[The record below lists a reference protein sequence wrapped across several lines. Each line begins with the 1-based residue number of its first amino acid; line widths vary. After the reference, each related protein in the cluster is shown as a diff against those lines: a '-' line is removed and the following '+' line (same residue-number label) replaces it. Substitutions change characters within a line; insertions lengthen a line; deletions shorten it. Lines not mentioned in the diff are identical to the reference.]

1 MKKVLSSRFFKIFL
15 FANILVVLLF
25 LVCLIPGESLR
36 SNVIKSFPNDT
47 SFNNSSNLSLDDFNA
62 DAVAFNIMM
71 ADGKFSLVDNVF
83 KAYRFGEV
91 NTLKFIFQLKSYLY
105 EDCND
110 YSEYIQYWHG
120 YRVLWKPLLL
130 FLDRDKIE
138 CLVFLAYLIAFLVV
152 GHKFIKEKDYYLV
165 LALSIVNIIFIFLGG
180 FCTLEYIPIYFIT
193 LIGITLVYTEKC
205 DYIVLF
211 SCLGISTAFFDF
223 LTAETLTFTLPFF
236 ILLYKNKA
244 KFSDFLKCGF
254 SWFLSYIGMFLY
266 KYILMCIIYKENFFS
281 KVVQIYK
288 RDFVYD
294 TMKVDRLNAI
304 RFNLIKLVGDNMWG
318 YFILIFILFVLAYL
332 FRSDKI
338 TASSYVISILLFII
352 PYVRYYILFS
362 HSFNLWSFTYRAQM
376 IDVLI
381 IFLLFKYIFFK
392 RRKERNYVK
401 T

>member
-1 MKKVLSSRFFKIFL
+1 
-15 FANILVVLLF
+15 
-25 LVCLIPGESLR
+25 
-36 SNVIKSFPNDT
+36 
-47 SFNNSSNLSLDDFNA
+47 
-62 DAVAFNIMM
+62 
-71 ADGKFSLVDNVF
+71 
-83 KAYRFGEV
+83 
-91 NTLKFIFQLKSYLY
+91 
-105 EDCND
+105 
-110 YSEYIQYWHG
+110 
-120 YRVLWKPLLL
+120 
-130 FLDRDKIE
+130 
-138 CLVFLAYLIAFLVV
+138 
-152 GHKFIKEKDYYLV
+152 
-165 LALSIVNIIFIFLGG
+165 
-180 FCTLEYIPIYFIT
+180 
-193 LIGITLVYTEKC
+193 
-205 DYIVLF
+205 
-211 SCLGISTAFFDF
+211 
-223 LTAETLTFTLPFF
+223 
-236 ILLYKNKA
+236 
-244 KFSDFLKCGF
+244 
-254 SWFLSYIGMFLY
+254 
-266 KYILMCIIYKENFFS
+266 MCIIYKENFFS

-304 RFNLIKLVGDNMWG
+304 RFNLVKLVGDNMWG